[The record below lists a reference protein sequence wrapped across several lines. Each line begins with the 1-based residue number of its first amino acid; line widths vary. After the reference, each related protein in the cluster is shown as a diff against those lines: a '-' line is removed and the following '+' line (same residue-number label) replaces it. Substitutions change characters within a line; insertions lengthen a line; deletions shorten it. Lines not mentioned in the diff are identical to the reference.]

1 MRNKQMNDRDP
12 EADPFGERND
22 RAFEMWR
29 DLLGARVRFT
39 GNSSALM
46 RLADRAYAALP
57 EHRFGRNPP
66 KLHITLNQMAK
77 PAAGSPP
84 PLTLL
89 HGGGLIAGVTASSNL
104 VAISPA
110 TKSALVAAPASHLHY
125 PYHLRYELVEFAV
138 FTLAARVQNLVPLHA
153 ACVAVDKRGAL
164 LMGASGAGKSTLA
177 LLCLLSGFEFLSEDS
192 TFVDANLMRA
202 TGIANFLHVREDSL
216 RWLKPRDANHIRKS
230 PVIQRRSGVKKF
242 EFDLRQPRF
251 ALAPQPVRIAATVFL
266 TARRGRA
273 ARLLVPLSRREAAR
287 RLQQAQAYGST
298 QPSWRLFK
306 RNILARDCVE
316 LRRGAHPLDAVAALR
331 EWLKKH

>member
-1 MRNKQMNDRDP
+1 MRNKQMTDRDP
-12 EADPFGERND
+12 EADPFGERHTQS
-22 RAFEMWR
+22 FEKWR

-39 GNSSALM
+39 SNSAAFM
-46 RLADRAYAALP
+46 RLVDHAYAALP
-57 EHRFGRNPP
+57 PHRFRRRPP
-66 KLHITLNQMAK
+66 KLHIALNQMTE
-77 PAAGSPP
+77 PGAGSPP

-89 HGGGLIAGVTASSNL
+89 NGDGLIAGVTASSNL

-110 TKSALVAAPASHLHY
+110 AKSALVAAPASHLRY

-138 FTLAARVQNLVPLHA
+138 FALAARVQNLVPLHA
-153 ACVAVDKRGAL
+153 ACVAVEKRGAL

-177 LLCLLSGFEFLSEDS
+177 LLCLLNGFDFLSEDS
-192 TFVDANLMRA
+192 TFVDAKLMRA

-216 RWLKPRDANHIRKS
+216 RWLKKRDANSVRKC
-230 PVIQRRSGVKKF
+230 PVIRRRSGVEKF
-242 EFDLRQPRF
+242 ELDLRQPRF

-298 QPSWRLFK
+298 QPSWHLFK
-306 RNILARDCVE
+306 RNILARDCIE
-316 LRRGAHPLDAVAALR
+316 LRRGAHPQDAVSELR
-331 EWLKKH
+331 EWLKKR